1 MGQIALF
8 VILAC
13 LALAAREAWKIHLGQ
28 ASTLWE
34 RTTGVLHKVW
44 VADSVDLY
52 LGEQDPFGDHEGTH
66 SVHAHY
72 RYQVGTQWYDSKR
85 LTYRLARWIRFREAL
100 AMIDGLR
107 VGREVEVWYDP
118 RKPSRAVLIP
128 GSSTGNIVMLTTYL
142 VVASILL
149 FTWLR

>member
-1 MGQIALF
+1 MGQIAFF

-13 LALAAREAWKIHLGQ
+13 LVLAAWEAWKIHLGQ
-28 ASTLWE
+28 ASTTWE
-34 RTTGVLHKVW
+34 RTTGVLAKVW
-44 VADSVDLY
+44 VEDAPDLY
-52 LGEQDPFGDHEGTH
+52 LGENDPFGDHEGTH

-72 RYQVGTQWYDSKR
+72 RYQVGTRWYTSKR
-85 LTYRLARWIRFREAL
+85 LTYRMARWIRFGEAL
-100 AMIDGLR
+100 DMIEGLR

-118 RKPSRAVLIP
+118 EKPTRAVLIP
-128 GSSTGNIVMLTTYL
+128 GSSTGNIVALALYL

>member
-8 VILAC
+8 IILAC
-13 LALAAREAWKIHLGQ
+13 LALAAWEAWKIHLGQ

-44 VADSVDLY
+44 VEDSVDLY

>member
-1 MGQIALF
+1 MGQIAFF

-13 LALAAREAWKIHLGQ
+13 LALAAWEAWKIHLGQ

-44 VADSVDLY
+44 VEDSVDLY

-118 RKPSRAVLIP
+118 KKPARAVLIP
-128 GSSTGNIVMLTTYL
+128 GSSTGNIVALALYL

-149 FTWLR
+149 FAWLR